1 MKTLSLR
8 VDVDTL
14 EGSLK
19 GIPQLL
25 RMLDRHQMQASFYFS
40 LGPDN
45 SGKAIRRIFRK
56 GFLSKMRRTGAGKLY
71 GLKTMLYGTL
81 LPAPVIHTR
90 AMAEMR
96 AVKAAGHEV
105 GIHAWDHVQ
114 YHDLLDKKS
123 REWLSSWFTRAHDA
137 FETVFSMRARGA
149 VSPAWRCNDSTL
161 EIQEQYRLDYAG
173 DCRGLD
179 AFYPIVNGKTLSTL
193 QVPTTLPTMDELLG
207 CNGMG
212 PEDVNRR
219 ILNLIR
225 DDALNVYA
233 LHTEA
238 EGGALKDSFAAF
250 LQSLI
255 ENEIRVRTLADWTPE
270 LAAANPPSRIITRRE
285 IEGRAGWVSY
295 SEST

>member
-123 REWLSSWFTRAHDA
+123 REWLSSWFARAHDA
-137 FETVFSMRARGA
+137 FETVFSIRARGA

-161 EIQEQYRLDYAG
+161 EIQEQYQLEYAG

-179 AFYPIVNGKTLSTL
+179 AFYPIVKAKALSTL

-255 ENEIRVRTLADWTPE
+255 ENKIRVRTLADWAPE
-270 LAAANPPSRIITRRE
+270 LVAANPPSRIITRRE
-285 IEGRAGWVSY
+285 IEGRAGWVSVA
-295 SEST
+295 S